1 MLFKFNLKKTG
12 QAQIFGKDGTGTTIL
27 RLAADTETSEVH
39 LPCEVV
45 EIRR

>member
-12 QAQIFGKDGTGTTIL
+12 QAQIFGKDGTGTTLL
-27 RLAADTETSEVH
+27 RLAANTEISGVH

-45 EIRR
+45 EIPR